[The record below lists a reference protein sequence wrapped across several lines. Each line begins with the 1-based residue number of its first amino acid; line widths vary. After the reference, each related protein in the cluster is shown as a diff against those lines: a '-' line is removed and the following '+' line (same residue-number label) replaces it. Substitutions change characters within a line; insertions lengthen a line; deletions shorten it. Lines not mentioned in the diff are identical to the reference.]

1 VAAKRQ
7 RRSTRRRSGSGEV
20 PLSNDPPFTWK
31 DIGQG
36 DPKAASGGPLSGT
49 EPAEEAGGSR
59 FGAAGAGPPPTTAGA
74 GAGAGPKRRVARR
87 ARADRG
93 PKVVAGVVAVMVV
106 GALVGAL
113 WGGSVAPTGNGWVDA
128 FERAALV
135 ALGALAGSR
144 ARRWPLF
151 TIAVLASMLAQGVG
165 LAMGL
170 GAVTAAT
177 VLLTID
183 RRNWVV
189 GAAAG
194 AAVTLALME
203 LRPVGPLG
211 FTALIGV
218 VLYLAMCASGYQQM
232 GSAGQRRARLG
243 ALGTA
248 AVLVV
253 GLVVAGGV
261 LLGMVNPMQSA
272 VDNTRRGAAAVRDG
286 ETAGATE
293 LLNEASVEF
302 GDTADRLGALWLA
315 PARLVPG
322 VAQNLDALRTG
333 ATMGRDLNSSAA
345 FAATSVDYQALR
357 QKGGGV
363 NLAQLEA
370 TQVPVA
376 ALASSLN
383 AAVDGLSGLDSP
395 WVVAPLRTRL
405 DEVAG
410 EVGDLSAETELAQL
424 ALADAPSLLGAD
436 GPRRYMVM
444 VGNPAEGRDFGGF
457 MGGWALL
464 RVDNGDIGLEE
475 SGTALDLWGPDLD
488 RPPPSPLTFFPPA
501 FLEMAPGRY
510 PQNWTSSA
518 DLDVVAAAA
527 TNLLEAN
534 GHGKIDGVIYADPAA
549 LAEFVALT
557 GPIPV
562 PGTVA
567 EINATNTEAFFTRD
581 QFQVLSQDEAGDEAI
596 GDLTGEIFDRLGSA
610 DLPGPAR
617 PGRRL
622 RSAGARRSPG
632 DGNRRGRRPG
642 PARPAGAERTAA
654 PDERRPAGDRGAQQG
669 AQQTGR
675 VSDAKPRLRRG
686 LELGHRRPH
695 RHAELDL
702 HQRRGRSGPA
712 AAGGGGQP
720 DRRSGGNPD
729 PRGVGVEP
737 LTQRKSGGGRRADPV
752 SPGAGGGPLP
762 PQRERGDPARGHRGA
777 ALAPGGHPSQRAL
790 RPDPGAAR
798 QRWDQ
803 RHHRGGARP
812 GPHRDRPNGG
822 ARADRSSQ
830 RRVAV
835 GIAAAVGGCET
846 LFAVPVTFSQRSL
859 APRAAEDPP
868 HA

>member
-1 VAAKRQ
+1 MAAKRQ
-7 RRSTRRRSGSGEV
+7 RRSTRRRSASGEV
-20 PLSNDPPFTWK
+20 PLSNDPPFTWE

-49 EPAEEAGGSR
+49 EPAEQAGGSR
-59 FGAAGAGPPPTTAGA
+59 FGAAGAGPPPTTAG
-74 GAGAGPKRRVARR
+74 GGPKRRVARR

-106 GALVGAL
+106 GALIGAL

-211 FTALIGV
+211 FTALIGI
-218 VLYLAMCASGYQQM
+218 VLYGAMCAWGYQQM
-232 GSAGQRRARLG
+232 GSAGQRRAGLG
-243 ALGTA
+243 TLGTA

-293 LLNEASVEF
+293 LLNQASVEF

-357 QKGGGV
+357 QEGGGV

-376 ALASSLN
+376 ALASSLD

-405 DEVAG
+405 DEVAV

-488 RPPPSPLTFFPPA
+488 RPQPSPLAFFPPA

-527 TNLLEAN
+527 TNLMEAN

-549 LAEFVALT
+549 LAEFVDLT

-581 QFQVLSQDEAGDEAI
+581 QFRVLPQDGSDDEAI
-596 GDLTGEIFDRLGSA
+596 GELTGEIFDRLGSA
-610 DLPGPAR
+610 DLPGPRGLGERFGPLVRDGHLAMATGIDGDR
-617 PGRRL
+617 ALLDRTGL
-622 RSAGARRSPG
+622 SAPLPTAVGDVLGFVERNKAPNKLDVFLDRTHTYDVAWDPENGARIG
-632 DGNRRGRRPG
+632 
-642 PARPAGAERTAA
+642 T
-654 PDERRPAGDRGAQQG
+654 
-669 AQQTGR
+669 
-675 VSDAKPRLRRG
+675 
-686 LELGHRRPH
+686 
-695 RHAELDL
+695 
-702 HQRRGRSGPA
+702 
-712 AAGGGGQP
+712 
-720 DRRSGGNPD
+720 
-729 PRGVGVEP
+729 
-737 LTQRKSGGGRRADPV
+737 LTSTYTNTV
-752 SPGAGGGPLP
+752 
-762 PQRERGDPARGHRGA
+762 GDPALLPPVVVGNESGTPPGTQIREVA
-777 ALAPGGHPSQRAL
+777 ILSPSPTVALEVNGERAPVRTQPEQGLYRHSAGLAIPPGQSVEL
-790 RPDPGAAR
+790 RWRLEGTLPA
-798 QRWDQ
+798 
-803 RHHRGGARP
+803 
-812 GPHRDRPNGG
+812 GPYNLTLLQPANGG
-822 ARADRSSQ
+822 TTETNV
-830 RRVAV
+830 RVRDDSRDL
-835 GIAAAVGGCET
+835 IDEM
-846 LFAVPVTFSQRSL
+846 VPPGRIVRL
-859 APRAAEDPP
+859 AG
-868 HA
+868 